1 MVTGFAPAS
10 PAPQRAVGFELVLDS
25 LVAILEVRATQDHRA
40 TLLEKAIYERI
51 NVNTFL
57 L

>member
-1 MVTGFAPAS
+1 M
-10 PAPQRAVGFELVLDS
+10 
-25 LVAILEVRATQDHRA
+25 LEIRATQDHRA